1 MHVKNIQKNSNK
13 TTAIECKQ
21 FGEFGYNFNKQKCLE
36 NVCYLPLYISIYIY
50 IYIYISNLESILN
63 I

>member
-50 IYIYISNLESILN
+50 IYIFQI
-63 I
+63 

>member
-21 FGEFGYNFNKQKCLE
+21 FGEFGYNYYKQKCLE
-36 NVCYLPLYISIYIY
+36 NVRYLPLYISIYIY
-50 IYIYISNLESILN
+50 IFQI
-63 I
+63 